1 MKTMHQKILFA
12 LALVLLPFLAAAQ
25 GTTSG
30 KPAPKVRINN
40 CDYTVLSGLAE
51 VTRIEPRT
59 PKDSSLLQ
67 YDEQAIYFTFTAK
80 EGGDLLPTYREEEFE
95 FYLEGKGERFMPGPQ
110 YIKRYQV
117 RKGTKYAMR
126 LYQSPTCPE
135 KILYANQ
142 FGVGLPNDVSDVA
155 DRIDSL
161 KAWRLQQAIIE
172 AERVRDTMPTEI
184 VSTVPN
190 ALTPEERQRRDDSI
204 AVEKKRVADSIAEYK
219 RNNEFL
225 EQERARMRADSAAAA
240 DSLNRATTPAVD
252 SADVARVDGTK
263 KTTKTNS
270 SGGSTGGTGGGS
282 SGGGNTGGGT
292 GGTPADNTNTNPTN
306 PDTRP
311 SDNTNPT
318 KVDGGGSGDDKS
330 PEEIERLERLRKEA
344 EEEARRKFEAERMA
358 KEMEEAERLRKV
370 EEARLRDSIAQSKI
384 LAKQAEKNRK
394 DSLARAKVEEKRIQD
409 SIRVAEE
416 NAARQAAIEAQ
427 QKAAEEA
434 RIKQQFEEEARKK
447 LEAQL
452 AEENRLKEEERKRQE
467 ELARIEAEKK
477 RKEAEAEAARKKR
490 EEDEIKRADCV
501 FQPKVTGTI
510 QITDIKKVKEASESH
525 LGYAEYEVR
534 YRFSPSNLSDIPKK
548 DRKVWE
554 TEYLLVIDPRGK
566 NANPSAAYIATY
578 GIKQNAQFN
587 GFAEVLSTGI
597 CNPVIVFS
605 PQLPVDAAK
614 LDLK

>member
-1 MKTMHQKILFA
+1 MKTIRYRLLFLWA
-12 LALVLLPFLAAAQ
+12 LLMLPLFVAAQ
-25 GTTSG
+25 GTSTG
-30 KPAPKVRINN
+30 KPAPKVRVGD
-40 CDYTVLSGLAE
+40 CEYTVLSGLAE

-59 PKDSSLLQ
+59 PKDSSLLG

-95 FYLEGKGERFMPGPQ
+95 FYLEAKGERFMPGNQ
-110 YIKRYQV
+110 YMKRYQI

-126 LYQSPTCPE
+126 LYQSPTCAE

-142 FGVGLPNDVSDVA
+142 FGVGLPNDVSDAA
-155 DRIDSL
+155 DKLDSL
-161 KAWRLQQAIIE
+161 KAWRLQKAMIAAEE
-172 AERVRDTMPTEI
+172 ARDTMPAD
-184 VSTVPN
+184 VVMTVPT
-190 ALTPEERQRRDDSI
+190 ALSPEERQRRDDSI
-204 AVEKKRVADSIAEYK
+204 AVEKKRAADSIAEYK

-240 DSLNRATTPAVD
+240 DSLNRATIPADTTAIAAVD
-252 SADVARVDGTK
+252 SAKNTK
-263 KTTKTNS
+263 TTTKT
-270 SGGSTGGTGGGS
+270 SGGSSGGGS
-282 SGGGNTGGGT
+282 SGGGSGGT
-292 GGTPADNTNTNPTN
+292 TPPTDNNTATKT
-306 PDTRP
+306 DG
-311 SDNTNPT
+311 NPT
-318 KVDGGGSGDDKS
+318 KTEGTPSENPDVSSNTKTNPNEKS
-330 PEEIERLERLRKEA
+330 PDEIERLERLRREA
-344 EEEARRKFEAERMA
+344 EEEAKRKFEAEQA
-358 KEMEEAERLRKV
+358 IKNAEEAERLRKV
-370 EEARLRDSIAQSKI
+370 EEARMQDSIAQAKI
-384 LAKQAEKNRK
+384 FAKQAEKNRK
-394 DSLARAKVEEKRIQD
+394 DSLARAKVEEKRVQD
-409 SIRVAEE
+409 SIRVANE

-427 QKAAEEA
+427 QKAAEDA
-434 RIKQQFEEEARKK
+434 RLKQEFEEEARKK

-452 AEENRLKEEERKRQE
+452 AEENRIKEEERKRQE

-490 EEDEIKRADCV
+490 EEDEIKRADCA

-510 QITDIKKVKEASESH
+510 QILDIKKVKEAAESH

-534 YRFSPSNLSDIPKK
+534 YRFTPSNINDIAKK
-548 DRKVWE
+548 DRKIWE

-566 NANPSAAYIATY
+566 NANPSAAYIAAY
-578 GIKQNAQFN
+578 NIKQNAQFT